1 MVEEEELKGN
11 AKRGRVK
18 REVSSGTKGE
28 GPFRGD
34 LEAFVGGIYR
44 LEPVLG
50 VGVVAFVGVPLQRQR
65 LVRRPGLLLGAA
77 AAEKRGCFKSKECG
91 EWEGS

>member
-1 MVEEEELKGN
+1 M
-11 AKRGRVK
+11 
-18 REVSSGTKGE
+18 SSGTKGE

-34 LEAFVGGIYR
+34 LKAFVGGIYR
-44 LEPVLG
+44 LEPGLG

-65 LVRRPGLLLGAA
+65 LVRRPGHLLGAA
-77 AAEKRGCFKSKECG
+77 AAEKRGWFKSKEGG